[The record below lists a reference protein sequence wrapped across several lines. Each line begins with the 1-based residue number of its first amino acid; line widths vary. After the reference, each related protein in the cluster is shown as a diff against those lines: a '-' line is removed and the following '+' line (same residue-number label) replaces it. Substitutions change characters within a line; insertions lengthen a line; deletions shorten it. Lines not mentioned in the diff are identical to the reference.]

1 MHLYIFAHD
10 NLFDSCI
17 CTIDKK
23 TKQQTFFSGQNTGK
37 DKRGLDQA
45 VLRTTNYNHLVM
57 NPVHLVIVNN
67 PKGKESM
74 VPRSGE
80 MLMSKTLTNYLME
93 WMDCA
98 GIR

>member
-10 NLFDSCI
+10 NLFDNYI
-17 CTIDKK
+17 CTINKK
-23 TKQQTFFSGQNTGK
+23 IKQKTFFSGRNTGK
-37 DKRGLDQA
+37 DKRGLHQA

-57 NPVHLVIVNN
+57 NPVHLVIVHN

-74 VPRSGE
+74 VPRCGE

-93 WMDCA
+93 WMDCVD
-98 GIR
+98 IR